1 MDLQTQQPMLA
12 QEFVVIHDIFNLN
25 VLSAG
30 RRGEGAHGVFWKR
43 YGILAMV
50 NFQFYLIA

>member
-1 MDLQTQQPMLA
+1 MLA